1 MKIDVITVSTS
12 RYRQHGS
19 VASPEEAQ
27 DLSGREIL
35 DSVQSAGHLTSYAL
49 LPDGIEPLRGVVLD
63 LTAGH
68 RDALVIC
75 GGTGL
80 APLDMSIEAVEPLY
94 QKSIPGFGEI
104 FRLRSLEEIGTRAML
119 TRASAG
125 LVRGVPVF
133 CLPGSPAAA
142 RLGINL
148 ILQELEHI
156 LHHVR
161 NG

>member
-12 RYRQHGS
+12 RFRQHGS
-19 VASPEEAQ
+19 VAGPEEAK
-27 DLSGREIL
+27 DLSGQEIL
-35 DSVQSAGHLTSYAL
+35 TRVRSAGHLASYSL
-49 LPDGIEPLRGVVLD
+49 LPDGIQPLRGRVQELA
-63 LTAGH
+63 AGQS
-68 RDALVIC
+68 DALVIC

-80 APLDMSIEAVEPLY
+80 APLDLSIEAVEPLY

-125 LVRGVPVF
+125 VVQGVPVF
-133 CLPGSPAAA
+133 CLPGSPGAA
-142 RLGINL
+142 RLGTDL
-148 ILQELEHI
+148 ILLELEHI